1 MEQLQLKDIACYLPY
16 GLKLKYEESRIIWS
30 IDPFADETNY
40 DDEKLQLF
48 HVFDE
53 AAKPLLRPM
62 SMLYK
67 TIVHDGKEEVP
78 IVVLAKM
85 AVPEIGMTE
94 LVIPKNDIHTPLLY
108 CNNGHS
114 TIEFYW
120 HDNGCFIADGWECGQ
135 LDINQWK
142 LMDYLAS
149 RLFDFRGLIE
159 KGLAIK
165 MEG

>member
-1 MEQLQLKDIACYLPY
+1 MENKLTVADICCYLPY
-16 GLKLKYEESRIIWS
+16 GLKVEIDSEITSEVYKAGLDRIDTFQIEDLYYGS
-30 IDPFADETNY
+30 I
-40 DDEKLQLF
+40 
-48 HVFDE
+48 
-53 AAKPLLRPM
+53 KPLLRPM
-62 SMLYK
+62 SMLYQ

-108 CNNGHS
+108 CNHGHS